1 MRLISGLIDCA
12 YTCSYA
18 VLEHSN
24 TNTKTSHIWT
34 KSINAFTQLS
44 NPQWNKGCYRQAM
57 LFHNRKTNKAA
68 CDLLALEVCICWWVF
83 QSWSWTIDSCWQSKY
98 ENLPILSKQHMIIR
112 HQQQIVRFTHKTFR
126 KIWVKNKL
134 KVRILVFRGPVV
146 VHIILFQSHF

>member
-44 NPQWNKGCYRQAM
+44 K
-57 LFHNRKTNKAA
+57 
-68 CDLLALEVCICWWVF
+68 
-83 QSWSWTIDSCWQSKY
+83 
-98 ENLPILSKQHMIIR
+98 ILNGTKDV
-112 HQQQIVRFTHKTFR
+112 IVRQCCSIIGKQIKLHVICLLWKSALVGGCFSLDLGQLIVVDSQNMKTF
-126 KIWVKNKL
+126 WCHPSSTWSVDTSSKL
-134 KVRILVFRGPVV
+134 WDSRTKLFLRFGPRISWR
-146 VHIILFQSHF
+146 